1 MKMNRKYQKKIDLLI
16 KFLKREPREVDKA
29 PKRKG
34 YLSFDTKDIY
44 KKYCMLDKHIKL
56 VAKCID
62 EGYLTSDYFFS
73 SFERIRVKNYDG
85 KLELFVLFSNS
96 AKMML
101 FSSSK
106 YKEVGQSFFS
116 KFDFI
121 NTYGEEVNIDN
132 KGEKDFSYCPKETN
146 IRPIFGLVDK

>member
-1 MKMNRKYQKKIDLLI
+1 M
-16 KFLKREPREVDKA
+16 V
-29 PKRKG
+29 
-34 YLSFDTKDIY
+34 
-44 KKYCMLDKHIKL
+44 
-56 VAKCID
+56 
-62 EGYLTSDYFFS
+62 
-73 SFERIRVKNYDG
+73 
-85 KLELFVLFSNS
+85 
-96 AKMML
+96 L

-106 YKEVGQSFFS
+106 YKEVGQSFFG

>member
-1 MKMNRKYQKKIDLLI
+1 MNRKQREKIDLLI
-16 KFLKREPREVDKA
+16 KFLKREPREVDLA

-62 EGYLTSDYFFS
+62 EGYITSDYFFH
-73 SFERIRVKNYDG
+73 SFERIRVRNYDG

-96 AKMML
+96 AKMVL
-101 FSSSK
+101 YSSSK

-132 KGEKDFSYCPKETN
+132 KEQKSFSIRPKESNTT
-146 IRPIFGLVDK
+146 PMFDFVGD

>member
-1 MKMNRKYQKKIDLLI
+1 MNRKQQKKIDLLI

-56 VAKCID
+56 VAKCIG
-62 EGYLTSDYFFS
+62 EGYITSDYFFK
-73 SFERIRVKNYDG
+73 SFERIRVRNYDG

-96 AKMML
+96 ARIML
-101 FSSSK
+101 YSSSK
-106 YKEVGQSFFS
+106 YRKVGQSFFS

-121 NTYGEEVNIDN
+121 NIHGEEVNIDN
-132 KGEKDFSYCPKETN
+132 KGKKDFGFRPKEAT